1 MLCSCFTKCRKEKPS
16 EGEEEKKTRCCGRAT
31 FCMRLQERGRR
42 HDRAMEMFDEE
53 FDVIKI
59 IHTLRLTEFMS
70 SMNLKRHQRA
80 LLTNF

>member
-1 MLCSCFTKCRKEKPS
+1 
-16 EGEEEKKTRCCGRAT
+16 
-31 FCMRLQERGRR
+31 MRLQERGRR